1 MLIKKY
7 TVKTISEAM
16 NKIRE
21 EFGEDAYILDT
32 RKVKKGGFFGIGG
45 EKYLEVTVLSENEQR
60 PKKANEYQ
68 KNDNVGTYSLKDI
81 ISNNRKELTQKDKSF
96 DLKGYSKGEN
106 RNSQPDENIEL
117 LKLIEENRKLSSKM
131 DKGAEEFYS
140 QKKEAIYNSAN
151 STGLINN
158 LEINEADEFK
168 LSELKRSVDKLN
180 KKLERS
186 NIYLQEFKEELYK
199 NSYSKTFIDSIISEI
214 EDITFNENWRND
226 ENLKIR
232 FERKI
237 TDCIKQANFKD
248 LKGKIVFTGPTGVGK
263 TTTLAKIAAKL
274 IKEQSRI
281 AFVTID
287 TYRIAA
293 TDQLKIYADILDV
306 PLSICYTPQEL
317 KITIESLLNYDT
329 ILIDTAG
336 RSHKNNL
343 QMGELKV
350 FIDSIRPDYK
360 IMLVSANS
368 NPQEMINIYDS
379 FSIIQPNCLI
389 FTKIDEVT
397 SYGQLFSFLE
407 YSNLPLIGITDG
419 QRVPEDLKF
428 PDKEWFVS
436 KAMREVFE

>member
-45 EKYLEVTVLSENEQR
+45 EKYLEVTVLSESEQR

-68 KNDNVGTYSLKDI
+68 KNEKKNDNIGTYSLKDI

-96 DLKGYSKGEN
+96 DLKGYSKEEN

-168 LSELKRSVDKLN
+168 LSELKKSVDKLN

-214 EDITFNENWRND
+214 EDITFNENWRKD

-232 FERKI
+232 FEQKI

-248 LKGKIVFTGPTGVGK
+248 LKGKSCFYGSHWCWENHYFSKNCYK
-263 TTTLAKIAAKL
+263 T
-274 IKEQSRI
+274 
-281 AFVTID
+281 
-287 TYRIAA
+287 Y
-293 TDQLKIYADILDV
+293 
-306 PLSICYTPQEL
+306 
-317 KITIESLLNYDT
+317 
-329 ILIDTAG
+329 
-336 RSHKNNL
+336 
-343 QMGELKV
+343 
-350 FIDSIRPDYK
+350 
-360 IMLVSANS
+360 
-368 NPQEMINIYDS
+368 
-379 FSIIQPNCLI
+379 
-389 FTKIDEVT
+389 
-397 SYGQLFSFLE
+397 
-407 YSNLPLIGITDG
+407 
-419 QRVPEDLKF
+419 
-428 PDKEWFVS
+428 
-436 KAMREVFE
+436 

>member
-1 MLIKKY
+1 M
-7 TVKTISEAM
+7 
-16 NKIRE
+16 
-21 EFGEDAYILDT
+21 
-32 RKVKKGGFFGIGG
+32 
-45 EKYLEVTVLSENEQR
+45 
-60 PKKANEYQ
+60 
-68 KNDNVGTYSLKDI
+68 KDI

-106 RNSQPDENIEL
+106 RNSQPDENLEL

-158 LEINEADEFK
+158 LEINKADEFK

>member
-45 EKYLEVTVLSENEQR
+45 EKYLEVTVLSESEQR

-68 KNDNVGTYSLKDI
+68 KNEKKNDNIGTYSLKDI

-96 DLKGYSKGEN
+96 DLKGYSKEEN

-168 LSELKRSVDKLN
+168 LSELKKSVDKLN

-263 TTTLAKIAAKL
+263 TTT
-274 IKEQSRI
+274 
-281 AFVTID
+281 
-287 TYRIAA
+287 
-293 TDQLKIYADILDV
+293 
-306 PLSICYTPQEL
+306 
-317 KITIESLLNYDT
+317 
-329 ILIDTAG
+329 
-336 RSHKNNL
+336 
-343 QMGELKV
+343 
-350 FIDSIRPDYK
+350 
-360 IMLVSANS
+360 
-368 NPQEMINIYDS
+368 
-379 FSIIQPNCLI
+379 
-389 FTKIDEVT
+389 
-397 SYGQLFSFLE
+397 
-407 YSNLPLIGITDG
+407 
-419 QRVPEDLKF
+419 
-428 PDKEWFVS
+428 
-436 KAMREVFE
+436 

>member
-1 MLIKKY
+1 M
-7 TVKTISEAM
+7 
-16 NKIRE
+16 
-21 EFGEDAYILDT
+21 
-32 RKVKKGGFFGIGG
+32 RK
-45 EKYLEVTVLSENEQR
+45 
-60 PKKANEYQ
+60 

-106 RNSQPDENIEL
+106 RNSQPDENLEL

-158 LEINEADEFK
+158 LEINKADEFK

>member
-1 MLIKKY
+1 VI
-7 TVKTISEAM
+7 
-16 NKIRE
+16 NK
-21 EFGEDAYILDT
+21 
-32 RKVKKGGFFGIGG
+32 
-45 EKYLEVTVLSENEQR
+45 
-60 PKKANEYQ
+60 YQ
-68 KNDNVGTYSLKDI
+68 KKDKMKTKDKFFYKNLKDEPEL
-81 ISNNRKELTQKDKSF
+81 NNF
-96 DLKGYSKGEN
+96 DV
-106 RNSQPDENIEL
+106 DEVYF
-117 LKLIEENRKLSSKM
+117 
-131 DKGAEEFYS
+131 D
-140 QKKEAIYNSAN
+140 
-151 STGLINN
+151 
-158 LEINEADEFK
+158 
-168 LSELKRSVDKLN
+168 
-180 KKLERS
+180 
-186 NIYLQEFKEELYK
+186 
-199 NSYSKTFIDSIISEI
+199 EI

-306 PLSICYTPQEL
+306 PLSICYTPQDL
-317 KITIESLLNYDT
+317 KITIESMLNYDT

-336 RSHKNNL
+336 RSHKNTL

-350 FIDSIRPDYK
+350 FIDSIKPDYK

-368 NPQEMINIYDS
+368 NPQEMINIFDS

-389 FTKIDEVT
+389 FTKIDEIT
-397 SYGQLFSFLE
+397 CYGQLFSFLE

-428 PDKEWFVS
+428 PNKEWFVS

>member
-274 IKEQSRI
+274 IKEQSKI